1 MGGGILVPMKPFK
14 ESHFPQKLAE
24 NRESPSIL
32 TQTLSSSNSPPRS
45 THKEVEERFPGFSLR
60 SGAVCCPVGSHCHK
74 SSYSEQ
80 APPTI
85 SLWIVFPVGSFQS
98 FSGIR
103 LQFGSLF
110 TSEVNFYLLS
120 FLSSQ
125 YPSEEV
131 TEGISDSQHPP
142 PTPH

>member
-1 MGGGILVPMKPFK
+1 M
-14 ESHFPQKLAE
+14 
-24 NRESPSIL
+24 L
-32 TQTLSSSNSPPRS
+32 TQTLSSPNSPPHS
-45 THKEVEERFPGFSLR
+45 TYKGVEELFPGFSLR
-60 SGAVCCPVGSHCHK
+60 SGALCCPTGFHCHK

-85 SLWIVFPVGSFQS
+85 SLWIFFATGSFQS

-125 YPSEEV
+125 YPSEKV